1 MFLLIPPDPFMSH
14 HKQVTDLLALKKEER
29 QGPTYPHP
37 PRFRP
42 PDVKE
47 RTKVQKEWRK
57 EGRAIIDVCM
67 SAHGY

>member
-1 MFLLIPPDPFMSH
+1 M
-14 HKQVTDLLALKKEER
+14 TDLLALKKEER

-47 RTKVQKEWRK
+47 RTKVYKESKQALKKGK
-57 EGRAIIDVCM
+57 EGQDLMCA
-67 SAHGY
+67 